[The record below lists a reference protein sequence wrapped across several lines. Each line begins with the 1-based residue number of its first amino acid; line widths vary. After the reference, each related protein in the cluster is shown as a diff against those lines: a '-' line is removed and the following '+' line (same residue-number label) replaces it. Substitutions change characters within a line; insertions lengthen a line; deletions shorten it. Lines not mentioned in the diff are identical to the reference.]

1 MAFEPVELRATAA
14 SDGVVRITFGQGVV
28 EFPRASA
35 ELGFW
40 QRRRPNIQ
48 PQPPQ
53 SSPPVASAPPV
64 PPRPNP
70 ADDPAVMYMI
80 SPSSKGDGAAEVLE
94 MDLRDFGHLT
104 LSGVNELADSIALVP
119 WSSAGILRASVLNQS
134 VAGQLTAKL
143 TATMGSNA
151 PKLVHE
157 LAAAAESTG
166 LASSL

>member
-1 MAFEPVELRATAA
+1 
-14 SDGVVRITFGQGVV
+14 
-28 EFPRASA
+28 
-35 ELGFW
+35 
-40 QRRRPNIQ
+40 
-48 PQPPQ
+48 
-53 SSPPVASAPPV
+53 
-64 PPRPNP
+64 
-70 ADDPAVMYMI
+70 MYMI